1 MDREI
6 IFARCIGLVLILL
19 LISVTGNLQA
29 KIQEPAYPSPD
40 VIDQIIHDKGNI
52 VTTVDNWGYIG
63 GYSYPYGL
71 PSGEWPKNSGH
82 NYIGEMKFWMGCVT
96 PAGDT
101 IVANSDDD
109 FTPIASLVS
118 GSETY
123 GIRLSTDPT
132 TYDYDVT
139 DTVGVGLSNPA
150 HGWRVYNVDS
160 AAWVYNQIYSPGD
173 SAFYPGGPTGLQQS
187 FVRFEDGNGATT
199 LGLQLS
205 QTICQ
210 WNYCYN
216 EDILFVIL
224 DITNVSGVDYTDFAF
239 ALYTDIDVGGPDGT
253 GENGRLGD
261 MVAFDSTE
269 NLAWTYDE
277 DGYDPGWG
285 ANVRT
290 GIMGTKYL
298 ESPGGG
304 GMTSFRTGQWEAVAN
319 IGDQERF
326 ELINTTQ
333 FDTSLS
339 PRDQYYLQCT
349 RGISLMAD
357 STVRVVF
364 AIIAGADT
372 EEFYTNAATAQTLY
386 DNYFV
391 GPQPPATPILKA
403 RVGNKKVYL
412 SWGDTSEVD
421 IDPLSSVP
429 DFKGYKLYR
438 SGDQGY
444 TWGFENKNNT
454 NTCLDVDY
462 MPIAAYQIENQGDPI
477 QHTYID
483 SNLTNG
489 MEYWYCLVAYD
500 AGDTAVPIDALQN
513 GFGTPSVD
521 DNVVRVIP
529 RSDPAGFYDAFESVQ
544 HINTAGD
551 KISDG
556 VIYPIIFDESE
567 ILGEDYAVFF
577 TETDSATYWHFI
589 RIDATTGDTTY
600 LLQNQTVT
608 TGDPNMYEVID
619 GIRMIVRNGDRVPRS
634 MVQTGFAT
642 PGDTTLHLGENLGA
656 IADYFNNPAWPPG
669 GDIHVRSTY
678 ELRFTAG
685 GSVGFSYWDGVSAM
699 NLPFEVWNTTFGN
712 QVYVEIVDFDG
723 DLVWDPQDED
733 YILIINYPYDGNAHA
748 EAWPYD
754 YVWLFY
760 LDTADI
766 NYGTGDVFTI
776 EGAPVNGADDIFTFK
791 ADAVNFASAR
801 NELKNIRVVPD
812 PYLGRA
818 TWEQNKFNHKIQFT
832 NLPDECTIRIYTL
845 SGDLVNTL
853 EHNVNTGTEEWD
865 MLSQDRLGIAS
876 GVYLYHVESKYGDH
890 IGRFA
895 VIK

>member
-1 MDREI
+1 MERKT
-6 IFARCIGLVLILL
+6 IFARCIGLILILL
-19 LISVTGNLQA
+19 LFSLAGNLRA
-29 KIQEPAYPSPD
+29 KVLESAYPTPE

-63 GYSYPYGL
+63 GYSYPYEL
-71 PSGEWPKNSGH
+71 PSGQWPKNSGH

-101 IVANSDDD
+101 IVANSNDD

-118 GSETY
+118 GAQTY
-123 GIRLSTDPT
+123 GIRLSTDT
-132 TYDYDVT
+132 TTFDYDIA
-139 DTVGVGLSNPA
+139 DTIGSGLSNPA
-150 HGWRVYNVDS
+150 YGWRVYNTDS
-160 AAWVYNQIYSPGD
+160 AAWTYNQIYSTGD
-173 SAFYPGGPTGLQQS
+173 STFYPGGPTGLQQS
-187 FVRFEDGNGATT
+187 FIRFEDGNAPTM

-224 DITNVSGVDYTDFAF
+224 EITNVSGVDYTDFVF

-261 MVAFDSTE
+261 LVAFDSTE

-277 DGYDPGWG
+277 DEYDPGWG
-285 ANVRT
+285 AGVRT

-319 IGDQERF
+319 IDDPERF

-364 AIIAGADT
+364 ALIAGADT
-372 EEFYTNAATAQTLY
+372 EEFYANAATAQTLY

-391 GPQPPATPILKA
+391 GPQPPKEPTLQA

-412 SWGDTSEVD
+412 NWGDTSEVD
-421 IDPLSSVP
+421 VDPLGGVA

-444 TWGFENKNNT
+444 TWGFEDRNNT
-454 NTCLDVDY
+454 NTCLDIDY
-462 MPIAAYQIENQGDPI
+462 LPIAAYQIENFGDPI

-500 AGDTAVPIDALQN
+500 AGDSAVPIGPLQN
-513 GFGTPSVD
+513 GFGTPGADV
-521 DNVVRVIP
+521 NVVRVIP
-529 RSDPAGFYDAFESVQ
+529 RSDPAGFYDAFTVTQ
-544 HINTAGD
+544 HINTAAG

-556 VIYPIIFDESE
+556 VIYPIVFDETE

-577 TETDSATYWHFI
+577 TETDAATSWHFV
-589 RIDATTGDTTY
+589 RIDPTTGDTTY
-600 LLQNQTVT
+600 VLQDQTIT
-608 TGDPNMYEVID
+608 TGDPNMYEIVE
-619 GIRMIVRNGDRVPRS
+619 GIRMVVRNGDRVPRS

-642 PGDTTLHLGENLGA
+642 AGDTTLHMGRWLGSVSDA
-656 IADYFNNPAWPPG
+656 YG
-669 GDIHVRSTY
+669 GGIPIGSDKHFRSTY
-678 ELRFTAG
+678 EIRFTAG
-685 GSVGFSYWDGVSAM
+685 GSEGYWWWDDVTPMA
-699 NLPFEVWNTTFGN
+699 LPFEVWNTTLGY
-712 QVYVEIVDFDG
+712 QVFAEIYDRGYDQN
-723 DLVWDPQDED
+723 WDPDQLD
-733 YILIINYPYDGNAHA
+733 YILIADFPYDGNPHP
-748 EAWPYD
+748 EAYPFNLSWM
-754 YVWLFY
+754 FSF
-760 LDTADI
+760 DTLDI
-766 NYGTGDVFTI
+766 NYQTGDIYTI
-776 EGAPVNGADDIFTFK
+776 EGAPVNGADDVFTFK
-791 ADAVNFASAR
+791 ADGISFTSAR
-801 NELKNIRVVPD
+801 EDLKNIRVVPD

-818 TWEQNKFNHKIQFT
+818 TWETDKFTNKLQFT
-832 NLPDECTIRIYTL
+832 NLPDVCTIRIYTL

-853 EHNVNTGTEEWD
+853 EHNGADGTVEWD
-865 MLSQDRLGIAS
+865 MLTQDHLGIAS
-876 GVYLYHVESKYGDH
+876 GIYFYHIDSKYGDH
-890 IGRFA
+890 TGRFA